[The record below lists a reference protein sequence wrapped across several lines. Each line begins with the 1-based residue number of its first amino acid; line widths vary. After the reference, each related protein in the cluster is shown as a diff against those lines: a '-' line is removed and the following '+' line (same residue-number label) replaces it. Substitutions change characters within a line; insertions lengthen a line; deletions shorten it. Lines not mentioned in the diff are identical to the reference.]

1 MSRGL
6 LSDHLGE
13 VTALLK
19 RGSVG
24 LLLDMDGTIS
34 EIVPEPDA
42 ATVSPAIK
50 SALKKLQARLALVAI
65 VTGRSAFQAR
75 EIVGIEELVYVGNHG
90 LETLEKGRLDLAE
103 EARASAPFLERMLMS
118 LRQRFPSTGLF
129 FEHKGGSFAVHYRP
143 AGDPERAREDVVE
156 AIHELAAGE
165 VRVVMGKTVINV
177 LPPVDLNKGTAAVTL
192 ADNYALGGAVAI
204 GDDVTDI
211 DLLRAVGQMSRDR
224 EFSGVSIAVVTKDSP
239 PQLESE
245 ADFTVLSVAEVE
257 SMLTWLVD
265 QTA

>member
-1 MSRGL
+1 MSRGQ

-19 RGSVG
+19 RGSIG

-42 ATVSPAIK
+42 ATVSPVIK
-50 SALKKLQARLALVAI
+50 LALKKLQARLALVAI
-65 VTGRSAFQAR
+65 VTGRSAVQAR
-75 EIVGIEELVYVGNHG
+75 DIVGIEKLVYVGNHG
-90 LETLEKGRLDLAE
+90 LETLERGCLELTE
-103 EARASAPFLERMLMS
+103 EARAAAPFLERMLAS
-118 LRQRFPSTGLF
+118 LRHRFPSAGLF

-143 AGDPERAREDVVE
+143 AGDPERARQDVLE
-156 AIHELAAGE
+156 AIHELATGE
-165 VRVVMGKTVINV
+165 VRIIMGKTVINV
-177 LPPVDLNKGTAAVTL
+177 LPPVDLNKGTAAVSL
-192 ADNYALGGAVAI
+192 IDKYALAGAVAI

-224 EFSGVSIAVVTKDSP
+224 EFSSLSIAVVSQDSP
-239 PQLESE
+239 PQLEVE
-245 ADFTVLSVAEVE
+245 ADFTVSSVGEVE
-257 SMLTWLVD
+257 SLLTWLVE